1 MKEFFVVHA
10 DLSNSTMSPHGK
22 ALQKELNDSV
32 EVVPVTDGAY
42 RPLKA
47 TLSTIIA
54 HEVLSDCVYYVT
66 SRYII
71 TIYIDFLL

>member
-1 MKEFFVVHA
+1 MQICPTLQRTHTV
-10 DLSNSTMSPHGK
+10 K

-47 TLSTIIA
+47 TLSTIID
-54 HEVLSDCVYYVT
+54 HEVP
-66 SRYII
+66 
-71 TIYIDFLL
+71 

>member
-1 MKEFFVVHA
+1 MV
-10 DLSNSTMSPHGK
+10 K

-32 EVVPVTDGAY
+32 EIVSVTDGAY

-54 HEVLSDCVYYVT
+54 HEVQS
-66 SRYII
+66 IA
-71 TIYIDFLL
+71 